1 MSRYEKYLK
10 LITEKS
16 EREELTEA
24 FVKKTSAQL
33 DYYLSKKKVTQE
45 EYDELIRLMNPN
57 VEKE

>member
-1 MSRYEKYLK
+1 MSIYEKYLK

-16 EREELTEA
+16 EREELTNE
-24 FVKKTSAQL
+24 FITKTTIQL
-33 DYYLSKKKVTQE
+33 DYYLKKKKLTQE